1 MSWFEEKDKA
11 PSQNVPET
19 EKGEEL
25 IIEALRAKMKVSEH
39 EDAWIRWAASC
50 DIRDVNISTMDGKD
64 RAQAHIEFVNEVN
77 EEFKEMERRGL
88 IETIPLEEKIPFSAK
103 QYDNWRKIRY
113 RGRRVEESRI
123 RSELVKNIHGATVRQ
138 IITGRFSVA
147 EQDWIGNRWVTRKYI
162 NNTIRDYEL
171 KDIGKVIKYYVI

>member
-11 PSQNVPET
+11 PSQSVPET